1 MDIRDIQRLHEQF
14 AHAPL
19 TIEAQTT
26 SHNPAGRLLPPP
38 AFGAAS
44 ATRRWAGRA
53 GNTRQ
58 VASIVVGIVAA
69 GALGMS
75 IANWQHGRTAD
86 AAKPDT
92 AAPVKAEGTQDAPEL
107 GQAPVVAIAA
117 ASSPATTDTATTD
130 TAPMNSAAYG
140 AAQPVEIPA
149 KGAELVQQ
157 VAQPP
162 AAVIAPV
169 SRPQPSQAPAA
180 RAIPPV
186 VRKVE
191 PAPAQANAVPQSPP
205 AHRPNAASEIKLF

>member
-26 SHNPAGRLLPPP
+26 SHNPAGLLLPPP
-38 AFGAAS
+38 AFAAAS

-53 GNTRQ
+53 GNTRHI
-58 VASIVVGIVAA
+58 ASIVIGIVAA

-75 IANWQHGRTAD
+75 VANWQHGRTTD
-86 AAKPDT
+86 AAKPET

-107 GQAPVVAIAA
+107 GQAPVAIAA
-117 ASSPATTDTATTD
+117 ASSPATTDTA
-130 TAPMNSAAYG
+130 PMNRAGYSAAQL
-140 AAQPVEIPA
+140 AEIPA

-157 VAQPP
+157 VAEPP

-169 SRPQPSQAPAA
+169 SRPQPSQAPVV
-180 RAIPPV
+180 RATPPV

-191 PAPAQANAVPQSPP
+191 PAPAQANAAPQSPP
-205 AHRPNAASEIKLF
+205 AHRANAASEIKLF

>member
-1 MDIRDIQRLHEQF
+1 VDIRDIQRLHEQF

-26 SHNPAGRLLPPP
+26 SNNPAGRLLPLP
-38 AFGAAS
+38 AFAAAS
-44 ATRRWAGRA
+44 ATRRWVGRA

-75 IANWQHGRTAD
+75 IANWQHGRTTD
-86 AAKPDT
+86 AAKPET

-117 ASSPATTDTATTD
+117 ASSPATTDTA
-130 TAPMNSAAYG
+130 PMNRAAYG
-140 AAQPVEIPA
+140 AAQSIEIPA

-169 SRPQPSQAPAA
+169 SRLQPSQAPVA
-180 RAIPPV
+180 RATPPV

-191 PAPAQANAVPQSPP
+191 PAPAQANAAPQSPP

>member
-38 AFGAAS
+38 AFAAAS

-58 VASIVVGIVAA
+58 IASIVVGIVAA

-75 IANWQHGRTAD
+75 IANWQHGRTTD
-86 AAKPDT
+86 AAKPESAT
-92 AAPVKAEGTQDAPEL
+92 PVKAEAMKDAKEL

-117 ASSPATTDTATTD
+117 ASSPAATDI
-130 TAPMNSAAYG
+130 APMNRATYG
-140 AAQPVEIPA
+140 AGQPVEVPA
-149 KGAELVQQ
+149 TGAELAQQ

-162 AAVIAPV
+162 AAVHAPA
-169 SRPQPSQAPAA
+169 SRPQPSQAPMA
-180 RAIPPV
+180 RATPPV

-191 PAPAQANAVPQSPP
+191 PAPALANAAPQSPP
-205 AHRPNAASEIKLF
+205 AHRANAASEIKLF

>member
-1 MDIRDIQRLHEQF
+1 MDLRDIQRLHEQF

-26 SHNPAGRLLPPP
+26 SQNPAGRLLPPP
-38 AFGAAS
+38 AFAAAS

-58 VASIVVGIVAA
+58 IASIVVGVVAA

-75 IANWQHGRTAD
+75 IANWQHGRTTD
-86 AAKPDT
+86 AAKSGT
-92 AAPVKAEGTQDAPEL
+92 AAPVKAESAQAAPEL
-107 GQAPVVAIAA
+107 GQAPVEAIVA
-117 ASSPATTDTATTD
+117 ASSPGATE
-130 TAPMNSAAYG
+130 TAPMNRAAYG
-140 AAQPVEIPA
+140 AAQSVEIPA

-162 AAVIAPV
+162 AAAVAPV
-169 SRPQPSQAPAA
+169 SHPQPIQAPVAPA
-180 RAIPPV
+180 SPPV
-186 VRKVE
+186 VRKVV
-191 PAPAQANAVPQSPP
+191 PAPAQANTAPQSPP